1 MIYVVT
7 GLDRLLPGGEELAV
21 SEVLFESEAVLL
33 ESEASL
39 LDSDEEVLLES
50 EEVLSGSLDY
60 NYLKV

>member
-21 SEVLFESEAVLL
+21 SEVLF

-60 NYLKV
+60 NYLKVWFGTIS